1 MVLKRE
7 IGKFYVEI
15 SINDYD
21 YIVYATDTDFDY
33 YTRASPSNNGEV
45 RFARLSADRV
55 IKSRRLANDKEIVYL
70 KKLIKKQYPAYFNLK
85 FKSNHNLSKIWF

>member
-15 SINDYD
+15 SINDCD
-21 YIVYATDTDFDY
+21 YIVYATDTDLNY
-33 YTRASPSNNGEV
+33 YTPVSTGNNGGV
-45 RFARLSADRV
+45 HCARVPADRV
-55 IKSRRLANDKEIVYL
+55 TKSRRLANDEEIVYL
-70 KKLIKKQYPAYFNLK
+70 KNLIKKQYPDYFNLK